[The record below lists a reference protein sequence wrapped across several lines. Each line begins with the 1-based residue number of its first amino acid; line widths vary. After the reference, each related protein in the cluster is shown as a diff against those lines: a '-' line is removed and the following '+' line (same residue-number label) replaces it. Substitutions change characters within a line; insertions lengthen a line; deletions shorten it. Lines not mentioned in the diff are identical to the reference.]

1 MVKSLDVG
9 RSWRTYAKHE
19 LMNSTMGQEVGA
31 TRELP
36 DAHRLIWIDLTAGD
50 AALVDGAAWHD
61 GCSPGILAR
70 HAVKSSKPVLITL
83 HEIQAA
89 TFDRLLTN
97 LAQHLPALGYER
109 TREDTWQI
117 KSRVTLRA
125 RNASG
130 QQASAQDVQ
139 RNDAVFVLNDPNA
152 ITEWAMRDTFARE
165 INERTWLFR
174 SLSTMG
180 CNAAGLKRMK
190 ADERISWFD
199 LVEAQQAALP
209 VHRDLL
215 LAAIE
220 RDEAQW
226 AYLLGTA
233 ALWRGKTEALVR
245 TAFKRC
251 GRTAAMAWFRKSAPE
266 FQDTKLQLFLTK
278 NELRRIRGREVE
290 WLAAGRGERLDMIRA
305 PEGQDEPDTDLAL
318 FTIDDYLKGAA

>member
-1 MVKSLDVG
+1 MAKSLDVG

-19 LMNSTMGQEVGA
+19 LMNSTMGQEVGV
-31 TRELP
+31 TGELR
-36 DAHRLIWIDLTAGD
+36 DAHRLVWIDLTAGD
-50 AALVDGAAWHD
+50 AALVDGSAWHD

-70 HAVKSSKPVLITL
+70 HAVKSSKPVFITL

-89 TFDRLLTN
+89 TFDRLLAN
-97 LAQHLPALGYER
+97 LALHLPSLGYER
-109 TREDTWQI
+109 TREDTWRI
-117 KSRVTLRA
+117 KSTVLLRA
-125 RNASG
+125 CNVSG
-130 QQASAQDVQ
+130 QQASVQ
-139 RNDAVFVLNDPNA
+139 HVQQNDAVFVLNDPNA

-165 INERTWLFR
+165 ISDRTWLFR

-180 CNAAGLKRMK
+180 CNPAGLKRMK

-209 VHRDLL
+209 THRDLL

-233 ALWRGKTEALVR
+233 SLWRAKTEALVR

-266 FQDTKLQLFLTK
+266 FQDAKLQLFLTR
-278 NELRRIRGREVE
+278 NELRRIRGQESQ
-290 WLAAGRGERLDMIRA
+290 WLAAARDARLDMIRA
-305 PEGQDEPDTDLAL
+305 PECQDEPDTDLAL